1 MFRLIKAISDTVK
14 LANQIAA
21 ESGGRPK
28 WSLFLTNRSFIAQSF
43 SILFAVL
50 AIAGVPL
57 PIPADIA
64 ADAVY
69 GVAFAVMQV
78 WALVERIMGRTA
90 VVWSLDVAVDAV
102 KTERDALS
110 KALREAGAK

>member
-1 MFRLIKAISDTVK
+1 MLRLIKAISDTVK

-28 WSLFLTNRSFIAQSF
+28 WSLFLTNRSFIAQVF
-43 SILFAVL
+43 ALVFACLGLF
-50 AIAGVPL
+50 GVPL
-57 PIPADIA
+57 HIPADIA
-64 ADAVY
+64 ANAVY

-78 WALVERIMGRTA
+78 WALAERLMGRTT
-90 VVWSLDVAVDAV
+90 VVWSLDGAVDAV
-102 KTERDALS
+102 HREDALS